1 MSIKLLICGGSGF
14 IGKNLTSFLSKN
26 KNFKIYSTYFKKKPI
41 KKIKNVTYVKTDL
54 RKFSDCIRITKNKDI
69 LIQAAAT
76 TSGSKDI
83 INKPYFHVTDNAVM
97 NSYLLRAS
105 FENEIKHF
113 IFTSCTVMYEN
124 SSKYLSED
132 QLNEKKIFKNY
143 YGVANTKLYVEKM
156 CKFYSNISQTK
167 FTIIRHSNIYGPEDK
182 FDLDK
187 GHFIGSSIVKFFK
200 KKEIK
205 LFGSGTE
212 KRDFLYVKDFLDFV
226 SKVLKLQKE
235 KYKIY
240 NCSYGKSFS
249 IKDII
254 IKLNKI
260 FSSRKKI
267 IFLKNRKNLKV
278 DILVSSKKAF
288 KELNWLPKVKIDE
301 GLRKTIV
308 WYKDNEKFLQ
318 K

>member
-14 IGKNLTSFLSKN
+14 IGKNLTSYFSKN
-26 KNFKIYSTYFKKKPI
+26 RNFKVYSTYFKKKPI
-41 KKIKNVTYVKTDL
+41 KKIKNVTYIRTDL
-54 RKFSDCIRITKNKDI
+54 RNFSNCVKITKNIDV

-105 FENEIKHF
+105 FENKIKHF

-124 SSKYLSED
+124 SSKYLSEN

-156 CKFYSNISQTK
+156 CKFYSDISETK
-167 FTIIRHSNIYGPEDK
+167 FTIIRHSNIYGPGDK

-187 GHFIGSSIVKFFK
+187 GHFIGSSIVKFSK
-200 KKEIK
+200 NKEITI
-205 LFGSGTE
+205 FGSGTE
-212 KRDFLYVKDFLDFV
+212 KRDFLYINDFLFFV
-226 SKVLKLQKE
+226 SKVLKFQKK
-235 KYKIY
+235 KYNIY
-240 NCSYGKSFS
+240 NCSYGRSFS

-254 IKLNKI
+254 IKLDKI
-260 FSSRKKI
+260 FSLRKKI
-267 IFLKNRKNLKV
+267 IFLRKKKNLKV
-278 DILVSSKKAF
+278 DILVSSKKAY
-288 KELNWLPKVKIDE
+288 KELNWFPKVKIDE
-301 GLRKTIV
+301 GLKKTIV
-308 WYKDNEKFLQ
+308 WYNHNEKFL
-318 K
+318 